1 MRELAKT
8 AADLGV
14 PLEMVTEAHR
24 EAARRITEAYYE
36 NIEAMQAQQRGLQ
49 QSILDARRGAVG
61 AVDQFLDPIK
71 AALGSQGI
79 GRGVYAWTVT
89 TASAV
94 DEFQALLGMARE
106 GDASALSQ
114 LSGAGQ
120 AAVQAARQTYGA
132 GTEFAKVFREI
143 ERGLQE
149 QEGRLEAKRDQVM
162 ERVGAYTEQTVDEL
176 IRLRLELLAQQREDA
191 ERLERELRALIEGLR

>member
-1 MRELAKT
+1 MAS
-8 AADLGV
+8 G
-14 PLEMVTEAHR
+14 LEAS
-24 EAARRITEAYYE
+24 RRIVEAWQE
-36 NIEAMQAQQRGLQ
+36 NLDNLVRQQR
-49 QSILDARRGAVG
+49 DAAQGIVEAQRATVG

-79 GRGVYAWTVT
+79 GRGVYAGTVT

-94 DEFQALLGMARE
+94 DEFRALLGMARE
-106 GDASALSQ
+106 GDTSALSQ

-143 ERGLQE
+143 EAGLQSE
-149 QEGRLEAKRDQVM
+149 RGQLEAKRDEVFRRLGEVQ
-162 ERVGAYTEQTVDEL
+162 EETLDEQ
-176 IRLRLELLAQQREDA
+176 IRTRIEVVNTLNDQFDKLSRD
-191 ERLERELRALIEGLR
+191 LRALVEGLR